1 MTSSP
6 YFGRERQPV
15 EDQPLGY
22 VDQYDD
28 DYEDK
33 APTVPQRTTS
43 TVKDRLAVWF
53 YGSTIEGWT
62 PRIVLTAAGLFAL
75 TGWHLRNGA
84 AAGLSLI
91 AVLYCVQIGRSS
103 RVGRF
108 WFARPIVGALCALLL
123 TTLVLVR

>member
-15 EDQPLGY
+15 EDQPTGY

-75 TGWHLRNGA
+75 TGW
-84 AAGLSLI
+84 
-91 AVLYCVQIGRSS
+91 QRSS
-103 RVGRF
+103 QVGRF
-108 WFARPIVGALCALLL
+108 WFARPIVKTLCALLL